1 MLKLSRYLPIVASL
15 KGYDRGLLARDMI
28 AALVV
33 TIMLIPQSLAYALLA
48 GVPPQVGLYASMLP
62 LLAYALFGTSRT
74 LSVGPVAIA
83 SLMTAVALK
92 DVAEQG
98 TSDYL
103 TAAIVL
109 ALLSGILLMVMGV
122 LRLGVLANLLSH
134 SVVSGF
140 ITASALIIALSQMKH
155 ILGVSA
161 HGDTLLELVPSLLE
175 ALPQTGMLTLGMGV
189 SVILFLLFARRQLS
203 RLLVRLGASAHV
215 AGLLA
220 KAAPVLSVIATILVV
235 YLLRL
240 DLQGVA
246 VVGEVPQGLP
256 VPGLPAVSMALVEQL
271 LMPALVISIIG
282 YVESISVGKTLA
294 ARHRQRIDSD
304 QELIGLGAANVASAV
319 SGGFPVTG
327 GFSRSVVNYDAGAA
341 TQLAGVMTAM
351 GIALTAMYLTPWLFY
366 LPRATLAA
374 TIIVAVLALIDISIF
389 RDTWRLSTGDFIAV
403 LVTVIGTLF
412 FGVEAGVAAGVVT
425 SLGLHLYHAT
435 KPHITEVGLIAG
447 TEHFRNVE
455 RHSVH
460 THPEIFSLRIDES
473 LFFANAG
480 YLEDFILAR
489 LQSDRQIR
497 HVILMCSA
505 INEIDF
511 SALEMLEALN
521 VALAELGITFHLS
534 EVKGPVLDA
543 IKPSAFMQEL
553 TGEIFLSQFQAF
565 KTVSRLVSATED
577 GLSGL

>member
-1 MLKLSRYLPIVASL
+1 MMKLSRYLPILASL
-15 KGYDRGLLARDMI
+15 KGYDRGLLARDLI

-109 ALLSGILLMVMGV
+109 ALLSGILLMAMGA

-140 ITASALIIALSQMKH
+140 ITASAVIIALSQMKH

-175 ALPQTGMLTLGMGV
+175 ALPQTGMLTLGIGV
-189 SVILFLLFARRQLS
+189 AVILFLLFARRQLA
-203 RLLVRLGASAHV
+203 RLLVRLGVSAHV

-256 VPGLPAVSMALVEQL
+256 VPGLPVVSLALVGQL
-271 LMPALVISIIG
+271 LVPALVISIIG

-341 TQLAGVMTAM
+341 TQLAGVMTAI
-351 GIALTAMYLTPWLFY
+351 GIALTAMYLTP
-366 LPRATLAA
+366 
-374 TIIVAVLALIDISIF
+374 
-389 RDTWRLSTGDFIAV
+389 
-403 LVTVIGTLF
+403 
-412 FGVEAGVAAGVVT
+412 
-425 SLGLHLYHAT
+425 
-435 KPHITEVGLIAG
+435 
-447 TEHFRNVE
+447 
-455 RHSVH
+455 
-460 THPEIFSLRIDES
+460 
-473 LFFANAG
+473 
-480 YLEDFILAR
+480 
-489 LQSDRQIR
+489 
-497 HVILMCSA
+497 
-505 INEIDF
+505 
-511 SALEMLEALN
+511 
-521 VALAELGITFHLS
+521 
-534 EVKGPVLDA
+534 
-543 IKPSAFMQEL
+543 
-553 TGEIFLSQFQAF
+553 
-565 KTVSRLVSATED
+565 
-577 GLSGL
+577 